1 MEQRKNIFQIPTT
14 DFSFKKIFGTE
25 QNKRFLI
32 RFLNCFVSKY
42 TGEIVD
48 VTYLPTEQYGMVDTE
63 KKAVFDLLCKDAED
77 RKFIIEMQKAPQPDY
92 AERSIFYLS
101 RAISASLARGQLDYQ
116 ILPSYSVNILDFD
129 LQEYRKK
136 DQFFHAVFLKDQ
148 NNEILTQKV
157 GIFFIKL
164 CNFAA
169 RQSDLTEEMQNWLN
183 VLKNMPDMDE
193 SDYEKQP
200 AFFQE
205 LLDECRISKLTAMEK
220 DNYQKSVLEYEDV
233 KRAVEYARETAAKVF
248 FEKGMEKGREEGMQ
262 QGMEKGREEGMKALL
277 QTVQNLLAKGM
288 SVTEVSEVTGL
299 GVDRIREMAD
309 C

>member
-1 MEQRKNIFQIPTT
+1 MNKRKNIFQIPTT

-32 RFLNCFVSKY
+32 HFLNCFVSKY
-42 TGEIVD
+42 TGKIAD
-48 VTYLPTEQYGMVDTE
+48 VTYLPTEYYGTVESE
-63 KKAVFDLLCKDAED
+63 KKAVFDILCED
-77 RKFIIEMQKAPQPDY
+77 NEGRQFIIEMQKAPQPEY

-101 RAISASLARGQLDYQ
+101 RAISASLERGQLNYL

-129 LQEYRKK
+129 LQEYQKN
-136 DQFFHAVFLKDQ
+136 DHFFHVIFLKDQ

-169 RQSDLTEEMQNWLN
+169 RQSGLTEEMRNWLN

-193 SDYEKQP
+193 SDYCKQP
-200 AFFQE
+200 TFFQE
-205 LLDECRISKLTAMEK
+205 LMDECRISKLTAMEK

-248 FEKGMEKGREEGMQ
+248 FEKGMEKGREEG
-262 QGMEKGREEGMKALL
+262 REEALL
-277 QTVQNLLAKGM
+277 QTARNFLKLGVPVLDIVKA
-288 SVTEVSEVTGL
+288 TGL
-299 GVDRIREMAD
+299 SEEQICAAQ
-309 C
+309 

>member
-1 MEQRKNIFQIPTT
+1 MTHQRKNIFQIPTT

-32 RFLNCFVSKY
+32 SFLNCFVSKY
-42 TGEIVD
+42 TGKIVD
-48 VTYLPTEQYGMVDTE
+48 VTYLPTEHYGMVDSE
-63 KKAVFDLLCKDAED
+63 KKAVFDLLCKDEEN
-77 RKFIIEMQKAPQPDY
+77 RQFIIEMQKAPQPDF

-101 RAISASLARGQLDYQ
+101 RAISASLERGQLNYQ
-116 ILPSYSVNILDFD
+116 ILPTYSVNILDFD

-136 DQFFHAVFLKDQ
+136 DHFFHAVFLKDQ

-157 GIFFIKL
+157 GFFFIKL

-169 RQSDLTEEMQNWLN
+169 CQTDLTEEMRNWLN

-193 SDYEKQP
+193 SDYDKQP
-200 AFFQE
+200 AFFQD

-233 KRAVEYARETAAKVF
+233 KRAVAYAKETAAKEF
-248 FEKGMEKGREEGMQ
+248 YEKGMEKGREETLLHTAKKFLELGISIADI
-262 QGMEKGREEGMKALL
+262 MKA
-277 QTVQNLLAKGM
+277 
-288 SVTEVSEVTGL
+288 TGL
-299 GVDRIREMAD
+299 SEEQIRAAE
-309 C
+309 

>member
-1 MEQRKNIFQIPTT
+1 MSNLRKNIFQIPTT

-32 RFLNCFVSKY
+32 NFLNCFVSKY
-42 TGEIVD
+42 TGKIVD
-48 VTYLPTEQYGMVDTE
+48 VTYLPTEHYGMVDTE
-63 KKAVFDLLCKDAED
+63 KKAVFDLLCKDEED
-77 RKFIIEMQKAPQPDY
+77 RQFIIEMQKAPQPDF

-101 RAISASLARGQLDYQ
+101 RAISASLERGQLNYQ
-116 ILPSYSVNILDFD
+116 ILPTYSVNILDFD

-136 DQFFHAVFLKDQ
+136 DHFFHAVFLKDQ

-169 RQSDLTEEMQNWLN
+169 SQTDLTEEMRNWLN

-193 SDYEKQP
+193 SDYDKQP
-200 AFFQE
+200 AFFQD

-233 KRAVEYARETAAKVF
+233 KRAVEYARETAAKEF
-248 FEKGMEKGREEGMQ
+248 FEKGREE
-262 QGMEKGREEGMKALL
+262 ALL
-277 QTVQNLLAKGM
+277 QAARNFLELGIPIADIVKA
-288 SVTEVSEVTGL
+288 TGL
-299 GVDRIREMAD
+299 SEEQIRAAD
-309 C
+309 EGR

>member
-1 MEQRKNIFQIPTT
+1 MTHQRKNIFQIPTT

-25 QNKRFLI
+25 HNKRFLI
-32 RFLNCFVSKY
+32 SFLNCFVSKY
-42 TGEIVD
+42 TGKIVD
-48 VTYLPTEQYGMVDTE
+48 VTYLPTEYYGMIDTE
-63 KKAVFDLLCKDAED
+63 KKAVFDLLCKDEED
-77 RKFIIEMQKAPQPDY
+77 RQFIIEMQKAPQPDF

-101 RAISASLARGQLDYQ
+101 RAISASLERGQLNYQ
-116 ILPSYSVNILDFD
+116 ILPTYSVNILDFD

-169 RQSDLTEEMQNWLN
+169 SQTDLTEEMRNWLN

-193 SDYEKQP
+193 SDYDKQP
-200 AFFQE
+200 AFFQD

-233 KRAVEYARETAAKVF
+233 KRAVAYAKETAAKDAYEEGLNV
-248 FEKGMEKGREEGMQ
+248 GMEKGREEA
-262 QGMEKGREEGMKALL
+262 KLFTAKKF
-277 QTVQNLLAKGM
+277 LA
-288 SVTEVSEVTGL
+288 L
-299 GVDRIREMAD
+299 GVPVATVAQATGFSIEEIERLRDEIQ
-309 C
+309 

>member
-1 MEQRKNIFQIPTT
+1 MTNQRKNIFQIPTT

-63 KKAVFDLLCKDAED
+63 KKAVFDLLCKDVED
-77 RKFIIEMQKAPQPDY
+77 RTFIIEMQKASQPDY

-101 RAISASLARGQLDYQ
+101 RAISASLERGQLNYQ

-148 NNEILTQKV
+148 NNEILTQGNRTKML
-157 GIFFIKL
+157 IF
-164 CNFAA
+164 
-169 RQSDLTEEMQNWLN
+169 
-183 VLKNMPDMDE
+183 
-193 SDYEKQP
+193 
-200 AFFQE
+200 
-205 LLDECRISKLTAMEK
+205 
-220 DNYQKSVLEYEDV
+220 
-233 KRAVEYARETAAKVF
+233 
-248 FEKGMEKGREEGMQ
+248 
-262 QGMEKGREEGMKALL
+262 
-277 QTVQNLLAKGM
+277 
-288 SVTEVSEVTGL
+288 
-299 GVDRIREMAD
+299 
-309 C
+309 

>member
-1 MEQRKNIFQIPTT
+1 MTHQRKNIFQIPTT

-32 RFLNCFVSKY
+32 SFLNCFVSKY
-42 TGEIVD
+42 TGKIVD
-48 VTYLPTEQYGMVDTE
+48 VTYLPTEHYGIIDTE
-63 KKAVFDLLCKDAED
+63 KKAVFDLLCKDEEG
-77 RKFIIEMQKAPQPDY
+77 RQFIIEMQKAPQPDY

-101 RAISASLARGQLDYQ
+101 RAISASLERGQLNYQ
-116 ILPSYSVNILDFD
+116 ILPTYSVNILDFD

-136 DQFFHAVFLKDQ
+136 DHFFHAVFLKDQ

-157 GIFFIKL
+157 AIFFIKL

-169 RQSDLTEEMQNWLN
+169 SQTDLTEEMLNWLN

-193 SDYEKQP
+193 SDYDKQP
-200 AFFQE
+200 AFFQD

-233 KRAVEYARETAAKVF
+233 KRAVAYAKETAAKEF
-248 FEKGMEKGREEGMQ
+248 YEKGREEG
-262 QGMEKGREEGMKALL
+262 REETLLHTAKKFLELGISIADIMKA
-277 QTVQNLLAKGM
+277 
-288 SVTEVSEVTGL
+288 TGL
-299 GVDRIREMAD
+299 SEEQIRAAE
-309 C
+309 